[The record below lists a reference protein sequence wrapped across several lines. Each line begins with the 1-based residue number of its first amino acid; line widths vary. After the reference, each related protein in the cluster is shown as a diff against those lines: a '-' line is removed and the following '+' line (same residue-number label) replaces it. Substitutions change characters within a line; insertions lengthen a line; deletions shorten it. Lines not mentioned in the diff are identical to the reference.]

1 MSNDSTTPPLPP
13 LSDREQAIAEG
24 CALIR
29 NGTPEREASR
39 ITGIPKTTLHKRY
52 HKMLELLRSPH
63 LDRESVLRQADQR
76 ILENSI
82 VLSDLAAQVTIEG
95 LLDGE
100 IKGKTAAV
108 AYGIATDKVGDIR
121 GYRTKAE
128 QGDGTQFARVMER
141 LAELAPVD
149 GSASVSVTVSRSVPA
164 SSPTTVDVEPLPSTD
179 TNGALDFEPE

>member
-1 MSNDSTTPPLPP
+1 MSKGTTPSLPA
-13 LSDREQAIAEG
+13 LDNREQAIAEG

-29 NGTPEREASR
+29 NGTSERDASK
-39 ITGIPKTTLHKRY
+39 ITGIAKTTLHEAHHR
-52 HKMLELLRSPH
+52 MLNLLRSPDT
-63 LDRESVLRQADQR
+63 DREEILRQADQR

-121 GYRTKAE
+121 GYRNKAE
-128 QGDGTQFARVMER
+128 QTDGTQFARVMER

-149 GSASVSVTVSRSVPA
+149 GSASVSVTVSRSAPA
-164 SSPTTVDVEPLPSTD
+164 SSPTTLDVKPLPSTD
-179 TNGALDFEPE
+179 TDAALEFEPE